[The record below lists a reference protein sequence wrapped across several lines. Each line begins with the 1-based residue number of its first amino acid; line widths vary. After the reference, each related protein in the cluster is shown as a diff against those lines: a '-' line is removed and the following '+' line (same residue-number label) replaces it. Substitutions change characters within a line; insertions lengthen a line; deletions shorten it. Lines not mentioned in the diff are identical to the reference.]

1 MHNNYNL
8 IIIGSGPSGVAAAMR
23 SAELGLKV
31 LLIEKDAAGGTC
43 VNMGAVPTKA
53 LLKKAEIAWTLR
65 NSSGQ
70 LGFSTTDFELDYKA
84 AILHSRQ
91 VAKTVSDHVENELEQ
106 NGVDFLSGIARL
118 VNKNTV
124 EVITCENSQAQFT
137 ADHIVIATGATPSQ
151 VPGIETDGRIV
162 IDYRQAV
169 LDETPPESVLIVGG
183 GALGV
188 EFASFW
194 NAFGVKVTII
204 EMMPHLVPYED
215 QEIGVELEKAFTARG
230 IRVMTSARI
239 ESIQRFADHA
249 VVTIQGSQSNTTIR
263 TARVLEAVNF
273 KHNSD
278 GLGLEMAGVKLGMN
292 GVIETDEH
300 LQTSIPGVWA
310 IGDVNGKLMLAAA
323 GREMGRYVAEK
334 IAGLS
339 PTPLDYENMPKITYC
354 HPQIASFGMTAE
366 VARQRGHRVK
376 VAQLPFSFNSMAIC
390 QGDTAVS
397 YTHLT
402 LPTIYSV

>member
-1 MHNNYNL
+1 
-8 IIIGSGPSGVAAAMR
+8 
-23 SAELGLKV
+23 
-31 LLIEKDAAGGTC
+31 
-43 VNMGAVPTKA
+43 
-53 LLKKAEIAWTLR
+53 
-65 NSSGQ
+65 
-70 LGFSTTDFELDYKA
+70 
-84 AILHSRQ
+84 
-91 VAKTVSDHVENELEQ
+91 
-106 NGVDFLSGIARL
+106 
-118 VNKNTV
+118 
-124 EVITCENSQAQFT
+124 
-137 ADHIVIATGATPSQ
+137 
-151 VPGIETDGRIV
+151 
-162 IDYRQAV
+162 
-169 LDETPPESVLIVGG
+169 
-183 GALGV
+183 
-188 EFASFW
+188 
-194 NAFGVKVTII
+194 
-204 EMMPHLVPYED
+204 
-215 QEIGVELEKAFTARG
+215 
-230 IRVMTSARI
+230 
-239 ESIQRFADHA
+239 
-249 VVTIQGSQSNTTIR
+249 VTIQGSQGNTTIR

-390 QGDTAVS
+390 QGDTAGWLKLIADAD
-397 YTHLT
+397 THLILGAHMIGTNVQELLGEIILAATNGLT
-402 LPTIYSV
+402 LEKLERACHGFPTLGEIIAITAHECMKGK